1 MLRGEFCLSQGKC
14 RPGGLRFNGLQ
25 FFRGP
30 VTLGGLTTTMKK
42 LVISALV
49 LVAGSLL
56 FTSCTSVPQD
66 NPSPATTTVPQ
77 DNK

>member
-1 MLRGEFCLSQGKC
+1 M
-14 RPGGLRFNGLQ
+14 P
-25 FFRGP
+25 
-30 VTLGGLTTTMKK
+30 MKK

-49 LVAGSLL
+49 LLAGSLL

-66 NPSPATTTVPQ
+66 KTRSTTTTTVPQ

>member
-1 MLRGEFCLSQGKC
+1 
-14 RPGGLRFNGLQ
+14 
-25 FFRGP
+25 
-30 VTLGGLTTTMKK
+30 MKK

-49 LVAGSLL
+49 LVAGSFL

-66 NPSPATTTVPQ
+66 QTKTATTTVSQ

>member
-1 MLRGEFCLSQGKC
+1 
-14 RPGGLRFNGLQ
+14 
-25 FFRGP
+25 
-30 VTLGGLTTTMKK
+30 MKK
-42 LVISALV
+42 LIISALV

-66 NPSPATTTVPQ
+66 KPQPTTTVPQ